1 MAAGLVIRQDPPA
14 GAKVARDTAVAVVLS
29 SGPPSPSPSP
39 TPSPSDLVTIPNVY
53 TMDAATATA
62 TLESAGFT
70 VTIHKQTSTQ
80 ASGTVIAVTPDVGE
94 SAPRGS
100 EVVLVIAK

>member
-1 MAAGLVIRQDPPA
+1 
-14 GAKVARDTAVAVVLS
+14 
-29 SGPPSPSPSP
+29 
-39 TPSPSDLVTIPNVY
+39 VTIPNVY

-62 TLESAGFT
+62 TLESAGFKVKT
-70 VTIHKQTSTQ
+70 RKQASDQT
-80 ASGTVIAVTPDVGE
+80 SGTVIAVTPDVGE